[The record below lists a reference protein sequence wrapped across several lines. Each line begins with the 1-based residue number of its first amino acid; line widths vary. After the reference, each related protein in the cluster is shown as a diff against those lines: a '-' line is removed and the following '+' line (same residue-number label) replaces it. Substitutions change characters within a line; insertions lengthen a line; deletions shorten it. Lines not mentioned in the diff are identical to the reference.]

1 MKLSVN
7 STNALIGM
15 NIKEP
20 QIQIKQPKGD
30 LNIKQTDLSFEVAS
44 EKPRIIIDQYQC
56 FAESG
61 RKNSIDLSIDNSQYA
76 KQRVIEGIRRRVE
89 DGNRLANIKKGMPSA
104 IAELATKNYHGP
116 QKEFN
121 MVTMPKSR
129 PKIDVTGYIN
139 IKWKMGTTNISY
151 ERKDPIVNLN
161 RGKVD
166 IYLRQK
172 NNIEIRFID
181 EKK

>member
-1 MKLSVN
+1 MKLSIN
-7 STNALIGM
+7 STNALIGINTTKSQM
-15 NIKEP
+15 
-20 QIQIKQPKGD
+20 QIRQPKGK
-30 LNIKQTDLSFEVAS
+30 LSIQHTDTSFEVTS

-61 RKNSIDLSIDNSQYA
+61 LKNNIDLSKDNSQYS
-76 KQRVIEGIRRRVE
+76 KQKAIEGIRRRVE
-89 DGNRLANIKKGMPSA
+89 DGNRLANIKKGMPNA
-104 IAELATKNYHGP
+104 ITELATKNCHGP
-116 QKEFN
+116 KKEFN
-121 MVTMPKSR
+121 MITMPRSR

-139 IKWKMGTTNISY
+139 IKWNMGTTDINC
-151 ERKDPIVNLN
+151 ERKEPIVNLN

-166 IYLRQK
+166 IYIRQK